1 MLRTSRL
8 LPIGSSSP
16 TQTCSGGVTNVKRSV
31 ALLSATVFGIGLVGS
46 AVAQTTT
53 PAPATPAPATTP
65 AQKPAEAKPKADV
78 KKAKNAMGTV
88 KSASADSLVVA
99 GKEKGKDAEWTF
111 AVDSK
116 TAIRKSG
123 KAITAADLKPGDQV
137 QVRYMDHDG
146 KATAMAVQV
155 KAGAASAKAQPA
167 EKK

>member
-1 MLRTSRL
+1 
-8 LPIGSSSP
+8 
-16 TQTCSGGVTNVKRSV
+16 V
-31 ALLSATVFGIGLVGS
+31 ALLIAVVLGIGFAGL
-46 AVAQTTT
+46 AVAQTTA

-65 AQKPAEAKPKADV
+65 APAQKPADMKPKSSDV
-78 KKAKNAMGTV
+78 KKAKNAQGTV

-123 KAITAADLKPGDQV
+123 KAITGTDLKAGDQV
-137 QVRYMDHDG
+137 HVRYMDHEG

-155 KAGAASAKAQPA
+155 KPGATSAKAAAPPA

>member
-1 MLRTSRL
+1 
-8 LPIGSSSP
+8 
-16 TQTCSGGVTNVKRSV
+16 V
-31 ALLSATVFGIGLVGS
+31 ALLIAVVFGIGLAGI
-46 AVAQTTT
+46 AVAQTT

-65 AQKPAEAKPKADV
+65 APAKPKSDV
-78 KKAKNAMGTV
+78 KKAKNAMGTI
-88 KSASADSLVVA
+88 KSASPDSLVVA

-137 QVRYMDHDG
+137 QVRYMDHEG

>member
-1 MLRTSRL
+1 
-8 LPIGSSSP
+8 
-16 TQTCSGGVTNVKRSV
+16 VKRSV
-31 ALLSATVFGIGLVGS
+31 ALLIAVMFGIGLAGI

-53 PAPATPAPATTP
+53 PAPATPAPAATTPAP
-65 AQKPAEAKPKADV
+65 AQKPADAKPKSDV
-78 KKAKNAMGTV
+78 KKAKNAMGTI
-88 KSASADSLVVA
+88 KSASPDSLVVA

-123 KAITAADLKPGDQV
+123 KAITAADLKAGDQV
-137 QVRYMDHDG
+137 QVRYMDHEG